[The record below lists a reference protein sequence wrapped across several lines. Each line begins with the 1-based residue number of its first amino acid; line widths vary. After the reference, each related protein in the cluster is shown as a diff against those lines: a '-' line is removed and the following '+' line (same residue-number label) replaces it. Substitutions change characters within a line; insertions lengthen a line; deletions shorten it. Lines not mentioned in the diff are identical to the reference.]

1 MLSTSL
7 FGQISDFRSHKV
19 IHPKSNADW
28 FHHYRSVD
36 DPTHPSADR
45 LVNNRVKFMRSE
57 LGADFTSS
65 VKAQPRPKS

>member
-1 MLSTSL
+1 M
-7 FGQISDFRSHKV
+7 
-19 IHPKSNADW
+19 
-28 FHHYRSVD
+28 D